1 MIYRQN
7 GKKWTLPDIVE
18 FEGRVKELS
27 VMGYPKFTYEVVG
40 YRKPLKGEYYL
51 SGAIPEAYLAPN
63 DLSTEYLVVRKKEK
77 MVLRQVWVSEK
88 SAKLNAEEV
97 SHA

>member
-1 MIYRQN
+1 MIYRQD
-7 GKKWTLPDIVE
+7 GKKWTLPDVVE
-18 FEGRVKELS
+18 FEGRYDVA
-27 VMGYPKFTYEVVG
+27 YPKFTYEVVG
-40 YRKPLKGEYYL
+40 YRKPLKGEHYL
-51 SGAIPEAYLAPN
+51 SGAIPKAYLAPN

-77 MVLRQVWVSEK
+77 MVLRQVWVPEK